1 METLADHCRYETE
14 GSPVEDDTVL
24 NLILII
30 LVILLLGGGGY
41 GVFGGNASFGP
52 SFGYG
57 FGGLGTI
64 LLIVLVVILLRG
76 A

>member
-1 METLADHCRYETE
+1 M
-14 GSPVEDDTVL
+14 

-41 GVFGGNASFGP
+41 GLFGGNASFGP

>member
-1 METLADHCRYETE
+1 M
-14 GSPVEDDTVL
+14 

-41 GVFGGNASFGP
+41 GLFGGNAAFGP

-64 LLIVLVVILLRG
+64 LLIVLIVILLRG